1 MKEGLCMR
9 KLYHF
14 IVTSHKEVMS
24 RTKQDFIKANNCLA
38 IAAAKTQSLIYAECL
53 MATHHHV
60 IVETDNLT
68 EFVRYYRRSYIHYF
82 NINYCRTGK
91 LGEKGFYYQEL
102 IGILHKQAALSYV
115 LRNPVHHGVTVT
127 PFNYPYSSIDCYFF
141 RRNSQW
147 RCNINSPQ
155 ENIDKKHYYSLLKT
169 YKQRK
174 LFLPK
179 DVLLPQGYAMN
190 SHGLII
196 PDSFVETAAVENIYI
211 TSRNFLY
218 QMNRLSSEEWN
229 REQEKESQDG
239 SNNPITIASMER
251 PIICSSKDPQLYKK
265 MLNNETG
272 RFNESVVTYE
282 DICEIIDNKIVAR
295 FKKHSYIELIQSEKD
310 FATDLL
316 LKLYKKQVPYN
327 ILLSMINKCL

>member
-1 MKEGLCMR
+1 
-9 KLYHF
+9 
-14 IVTSHKEVMS
+14 
-24 RTKQDFIKANNCLA
+24 
-38 IAAAKTQSLIYAECL
+38 
-53 MATHHHV
+53 
-60 IVETDNLT
+60 
-68 EFVRYYRRSYIHYF
+68 
-82 NINYCRTGK
+82 
-91 LGEKGFYYQEL
+91 
-102 IGILHKQAALSYV
+102 
-115 LRNPVHHGVTVT
+115 
-127 PFNYPYSSIDCYFF
+127 
-141 RRNSQW
+141 
-147 RCNINSPQ
+147 
-155 ENIDKKHYYSLLKT
+155 
-169 YKQRK
+169 
-174 LFLPK
+174 
-179 DVLLPQGYAMN
+179 
-190 SHGLII
+190 
-196 PDSFVETAAVENIYI
+196 
-211 TSRNFLY
+211 
-218 QMNRLSSEEWN
+218 MNRLSSEEWN